1 MYVCDCDIVLQ
12 SARLGEEG
20 KMAMSKPSDATL
32 EEDIKRR
39 FCEWCRQL
47 NRKTFS
53 LLITGKTG
61 TGKSSLVNALVGKP
75 DAKEGRDKVHCTEKV
90 TPYQI
95 CIENVKIRVWDS
107 PGLQD
112 GGAGNDERYL
122 AEMKSKIPK
131 QPDLVIFCFKMNDTR
146 FRPEDEKAFSILT
159 AHFGKKLWE
168 NAVIALTFANQVD
181 HPRVSENSADK
192 KAYFLEE
199 AESWQT
205 KITSF
210 LSEEIKL
217 DSTLIKSLPIVP
229 TGYSQPYTILPDGGD
244 WLSEFCM
251 ACFNAA
257 SGSAGICLYQIN
269 RDRLDFPGSERMAA
283 VSGGS
288 TVALVPKRA
297 ADALSARNRIH
308 LNKKQQESF
317 WKKMWAMFT
326 SSVAVGVLAAVG
338 IAVIKAVAK

>member
-1 MYVCDCDIVLQ
+1 MCDCDIVLH
-12 SARLGEEG
+12 SARLGKEG

-32 EEDIKRR
+32 KEDTKRR

-95 CIENVKIRVWDS
+95 CIENVEIRVWDS

-131 QPDLVIFCFKMNDTR
+131 QPDLVIFCFKMDDTR
-146 FRPEDEKAFSILT
+146 FRPEDQKVFTLLT

-168 NAVIALTFANQVD
+168 NAVIALTFANKVD
-181 HPRVSENSADK
+181 HPDFPDK

-199 AESWQT
+199 GENWQ
-205 KITSF
+205 KMITSF
-210 LSEEIKL
+210 LSKEIKL

-229 TGYSQPYTILPDGGD
+229 TGYSRPHTILPDGGD
-244 WLSEFCM
+244 WLSKFWM

-257 SGSAGICLYQIN
+257 SGSAGICLYKIN
-269 RDRLDFPGSERMAA
+269 RDRIKFPGSESVAA
-283 VSGGS
+283 LCSGS
-288 TVALVPKRA
+288 QVALT
-297 ADALSARNRIH
+297 SASVVGASVIPLIY
-308 LNKKQQESF
+308 LNEGQQESF
-317 WKKMWAMFT
+317 WKKMWAMFK
-326 SSVAVGVLAAVG
+326 SSCSGIVDVISDVGSKIISAVTGE
-338 IAVIKAVAK
+338 